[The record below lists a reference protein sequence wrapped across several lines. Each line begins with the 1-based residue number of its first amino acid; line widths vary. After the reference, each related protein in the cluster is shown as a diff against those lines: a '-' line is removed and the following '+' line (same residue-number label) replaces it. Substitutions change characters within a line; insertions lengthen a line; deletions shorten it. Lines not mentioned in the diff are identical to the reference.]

1 MGSVWLC
8 MCGID
13 SKHFCVSVTH
23 LTGIQL
29 SPSSASRGKKCV
41 PISKDLLSSWLKGLP
56 CYKLKLPANTFS
68 FVPPHLPSSL
78 TPFPLASLSS
88 HIPLLSHP
96 SHLTSLS
103 SHPSH
108 LTSLPS
114 HTLPS
119 HIPPLSHP
127 FLPPKPFQ
135 GDPNLHKL
143 DFYAEKDA
151 FFLYARA
158 DDTTKI
164 YVSAQAICYHENFP
178 IYRMFKICGWHCSV
192 LMCTILMQ
200 PMYKRL

>member
-41 PISKDLLSSWLKGLP
+41 PISKDLLLSWLKGLP

-78 TPFPLASLSS
+78 TPLPS

-108 LTSLPS
+108 LTPLS
-114 HTLPS
+114 S
-119 HIPPLSHP
+119 HIPPISHP
-127 FLPPKPFQ
+127 STLTPLPSSQTFPGRPQSSQIGFLCWKRCILPLCASRRHNKNLRKCTSNLLSRKF
-135 GDPNLHKL
+135 PNLS
-143 DFYAEKDA
+143 
-151 FFLYARA
+151 
-158 DDTTKI
+158 
-164 YVSAQAICYHENFP
+164 YV
-178 IYRMFKICGWHCSV
+178 
-192 LMCTILMQ
+192 
-200 PMYKRL
+200 

>member
-29 SPSSASRGKKCV
+29 NPSSASRGKKCV
-41 PISKDLLSSWLKGLP
+41 PISKDLLLSWLKGLP

-88 HIPLLSHP
+88 HTPPISHPSPLTPLPSHIPLLTPLPSHIPLLSHP
-96 SHLTSLS
+96 PISHPSPITPLPSHIPLLT
-103 SHPSH
+103 HPSH

-114 HTLPS
+114 HTPS
-119 HIPPLSHP
+119 
-127 FLPPKPFQ
+127 FLPNLSRETPIFTNWTSMPKKMHSSSMREQ
-135 GDPNLHKL
+135 
-143 DFYAEKDA
+143 
-151 FFLYARA
+151 
-158 DDTTKI
+158 TTQQK
-164 YVSAQAICYHENFP
+164 S
-178 IYRMFKICGWHCSV
+178 
-192 LMCTILMQ
+192 T
-200 PMYKRL
+200 